1 MVIAVVLAALAALAV
16 GIAVGWWMPPHGR
29 TGGRLARQGDTRRI
43 LLPFSGEAISTRAL
57 DAAFRLARAEGAT
70 LMPAYLAT
78 VPRSLPLD
86 AALPRQVGQALP
98 VMEAVEQRA
107 SRRGIPTD
115 CRVSR
120 GRSRRDALQPAR
132 RRGAGR
138 PHHRGRPAQRRSRV
152 HAGGDRLAA
161 GLRAGRGAGPAAR
174 ARRPPGR
181 DGRGRPRALLRLLPV
196 LGGVAVLHS
205 LSLFVRSDSRCAL
218 PGSSFRRSGWPR
230 DRSGGRLWWGTVAR
244 WGGLL

>member
-29 TGGRLARQGDTRRI
+29 TGGRLARQADTRRI

-107 SRRGIPTD
+107 SRHGIPTD
-115 CRVSR
+115 CRVSH
-120 GRSRRDALQPAR
+120 GRSRRDALSRLVAEEQVDRIIVAAR
-132 RRGAGR
+132 RNGDPGFTQEEIAWLLVSAPAEVVVLRPGPDDHRVVTADAVRG
-138 PHHRGRPAQRRSRV
+138 H
-152 HAGGDRLAA
+152 
-161 GLRAGRGAGPAAR
+161 
-174 ARRPPGR
+174 
-181 DGRGRPRALLRLLPV
+181 
-196 LGGVAVLHS
+196 
-205 LSLFVRSDSRCAL
+205 F
-218 PGSSFRRSGWPR
+218 
-230 DRSGGRLWWGTVAR
+230 
-244 WGGLL
+244 